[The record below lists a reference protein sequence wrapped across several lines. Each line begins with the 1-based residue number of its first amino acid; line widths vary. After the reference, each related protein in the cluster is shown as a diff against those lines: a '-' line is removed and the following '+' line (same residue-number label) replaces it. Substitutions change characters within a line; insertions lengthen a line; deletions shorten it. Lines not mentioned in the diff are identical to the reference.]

1 MSLKERNEI
10 NKFLQEHGC
19 IAYTVNL
26 ADGEK
31 IVYFTPEHIKKNIAT
46 DSRIKKGIFDH
57 T

>member
-46 DSRIKKGIFDH
+46 DTRIKKGIFDH